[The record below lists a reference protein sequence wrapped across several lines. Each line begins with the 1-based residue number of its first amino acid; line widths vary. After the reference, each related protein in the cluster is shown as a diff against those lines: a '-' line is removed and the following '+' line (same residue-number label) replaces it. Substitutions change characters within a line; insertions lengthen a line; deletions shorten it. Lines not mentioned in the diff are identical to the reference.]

1 MFYAFHTI
9 LDLLR
14 HSILRGFYMS
24 SAIAERKSRF
34 KRSAKQAPKGQKSK
48 LARKKIIS
56 SKPFPWKLVFGAI
69 AIIGV
74 MTLLSN
80 PIDPNSV
87 KNRSSADTDL
97 SSLNGFGL
105 EK

>member
-1 MFYAFHTI
+1 
-9 LDLLR
+9 
-14 HSILRGFYMS
+14 MS
-24 SAIAERKSRF
+24 SSIAERKSGF

-48 LARKKIIS
+48 LARKKINS

-87 KNRSSADTDL
+87 KNRSSADIDQSNL
-97 SSLNGFGL
+97 GGFSL

>member
-1 MFYAFHTI
+1 
-9 LDLLR
+9 
-14 HSILRGFYMS
+14 MS
-24 SAIAERKSRF
+24 SAIAERKSGF

-48 LARKKIIS
+48 LARKKINS

-74 MTLLSN
+74 MALLSN
-80 PIDPNSV
+80 PIDPNAIKDESTA
-87 KNRSSADTDL
+87 KIAQSG
-97 SSLNGFGL
+97 LNGFSL

>member
-1 MFYAFHTI
+1 
-9 LDLLR
+9 
-14 HSILRGFYMS
+14 MS
-24 SAIAERKSRF
+24 SAIGERKSEF

-48 LARKKIIS
+48 SSRKKISS

-74 MTLLSN
+74 MALLSN
-80 PIDPNSV
+80 PIDPNAIKDGSTA
-87 KNRSSADTDL
+87 KIAQSG
-97 SSLNGFGL
+97 LNGFSL

>member
-1 MFYAFHTI
+1 MN
-9 LDLLR
+9 
-14 HSILRGFYMS
+14 
-24 SAIAERKSRF
+24 SAIVERKSGF
-34 KRSAKQAPKGQKSK
+34 KRSAKQIPKGQKSK
-48 LARKKIIS
+48 SSRKKINS

-87 KNRSSADTDL
+87 KNRSSADTDQ
-97 SSLNGFGL
+97 SSLAGFSL

>member
-14 HSILRGFYMS
+14 HSTLRGFYMS

-80 PIDPNSV
+80 PIDPNTV
-87 KNRSSADTDL
+87 KNRSSADIDQGSL
-97 SSLNGFGL
+97 SRFSLG
-105 EK
+105 K